1 MYSITYIPNHY
12 ILVLINKWLLLE
24 KYIFYFE
31 LTTGRF
37 FKNNEGGLRGVR
49 QPMEIDYL
57 PMTLKWIV
65 WGVWGGE
72 GCSNY
77 RSF

>member
-1 MYSITYIPNHY
+1 MYSIAYIPNHN

-24 KYIFYFE
+24 KYTFYFE

-49 QPMEIDYL
+49 QPMEIDYRWL
-57 PMTLKWIV
+57 
-65 WGVWGGE
+65 WGGLFG
-72 GCSNY
+72 GCGGGGVGL
-77 RSF
+77 FEL